1 MNINDLLNSLEY
13 RIRRYKSYE
22 STSDILKSGISSL
35 EEEVHNKESELK
47 TIQESA
53 VYYKKSQDILYEKS
67 VGALKELI
75 NSALRYVFYNRNY
88 EINIVIED
96 KRGTKTLS
104 FFLKDLDNDFEV
116 SLKNGCGNGVRS
128 VISAIL
134 KLFVLINKGKDIL
147 ILDEKYSFVSTDY
160 VENLFIFLTKICEEK
175 QIRIVMITHDERFM
189 SFAGKMYRVSNGV
202 VYDLTNY
209 ESKLELASKLKK

>member
-175 QIRIVMITHDERFM
+175 QIRIVMITHDERFKI
-189 SFAGKMYRVSNGV
+189 FANHSYTVEQGRIKKST
-202 VYDLTNY
+202 LA
-209 ESKLELASKLKK
+209 EL